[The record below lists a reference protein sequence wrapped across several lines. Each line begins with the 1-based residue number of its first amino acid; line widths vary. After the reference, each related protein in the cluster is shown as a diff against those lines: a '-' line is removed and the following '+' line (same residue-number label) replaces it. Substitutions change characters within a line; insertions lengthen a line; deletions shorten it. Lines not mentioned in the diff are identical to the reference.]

1 MYLLRWTHS
10 IKILESSIEYLIL
23 LNHMLALYL
32 KSWKIWKSALFSPA
46 NGRAWQFLC
55 LIWIKTVCHVQVCSK
70 ANLPEEIGPRLKFQF
85 LWCYRAPVALSLQ
98 LCVYAPALP
107 HTTLKCRIFC
117 VKSGRVHNSEST
129 KSYLLMAFH
138 SGLHRYF
145 SHPSHRKQD
154 SKYHRRN
161 VIGCKTW
168 TIFLK
173 WVYRGLIISL
183 FIAVITKD
191 IPAGFILRWCDTNQI
206 LGRLI
211 HLYEEVRDELNIV
224 GALSRSR

>member
-23 LNHMLALYL
+23 FNHMLASYL
-32 KSWKIWKSALFSPA
+32 KSWKIWKSALFSSA
-46 NGRAWQFLC
+46 NGRDNFYVWFGSRLFVMCKFVQRQIC
-55 LIWIKTVCHVQVCSK
+55 LKKLGQDWSFNFSDATERPSRYHCNYVFT
-70 ANLPEEIGPRLKFQF
+70 P
-85 LWCYRAPVALSLQ
+85 
-98 LCVYAPALP
+98 PALP
-107 HTTLKCRIFC
+107 HTTLKCHIFC

-138 SGLHRYF
+138 SGLHRYC
-145 SHPSHRKQD
+145 SHPSYGKQD

-191 IPAGFILRWCDTNQI
+191 IRAGFILRCCDTNQI

>member
-1 MYLLRWTHS
+1 MNPLNQDTWVIDEILDLIQSYACIVFEVLKNLEIS
-10 IKILESSIEYLIL
+10 IVFSSQ
-23 LNHMLALYL
+23 
-32 KSWKIWKSALFSPA
+32 
-46 NGRAWQFLC
+46 RAWQFLC

-85 LWCYRAPVALSLQ
+85 LWCHRAPVALSLQ
-98 LCVYAPALP
+98 LCVYAPRPGLP
-107 HTTLKCRIFC
+107 HTTLKCHIFC

-138 SGLHRYF
+138 SGLHRYCP
-145 SHPSHRKQD
+145 HPSHWKQD

-161 VIGCKTW
+161 VIGCKRW
-168 TIFLK
+168 SIFLK
-173 WVYRGLIISL
+173 WVYRGLVISL
-183 FIAVITKD
+183 FIAVTTRVIWVS
-191 IPAGFILRWCDTNQI
+191 FVLRCCSTNQI
-206 LGRLI
+206 LGSLI

>member
-1 MYLLRWTHS
+1 MNPLNQDTWVIDRILDLIKSYACIVFEVLKDLEIS
-10 IKILESSIEYLIL
+10 IVF
-23 LNHMLALYL
+23 
-32 KSWKIWKSALFSPA
+32 FSQ
-46 NGRAWQFLC
+46 RAWQFLC

-70 ANLPEEIGPRLKFQF
+70 ANLPEEIGPRFKFQF

-98 LCVYAPALP
+98 LCVYAPRPGLP
-107 HTTLKCRIFC
+107 HTTLKCHIFC

-138 SGLHRYF
+138 SGLHRYCP
-145 SHPSHRKQD
+145 HPSDRKQD

-183 FIAVITKD
+183 FIAVTTKD
-191 IPAGFILRWCDTNQI
+191 IWAGFILRCCDTNQI
-206 LGRLI
+206 LGLLI